1 MCALLAHVDDRGARP
16 EALARAHEACRALD
30 PDPIAI
36 LRATEGLAPDERSSL
51 ARLLQR
57 LVDLNAV
64 ARDAVSHAKAATES
78 EIEKTRVLQDR
89 LRHLAG
95 LERSGIAFDAIS

>member
-1 MCALLAHVDDRGARP
+1 MTSKKTSPPGEESKDAPAA
-16 EALARAHEACRALD
+16 
-30 PDPIAI
+30 PDV
-36 LRATEGLAPDERSSL
+36 ATEGLAPDERSSL

-64 ARDAVSHAKAATES
+64 ARDAVSHAKAVTQS

-95 LERSGIAFDAIS
+95 PERSGLAFDAMS